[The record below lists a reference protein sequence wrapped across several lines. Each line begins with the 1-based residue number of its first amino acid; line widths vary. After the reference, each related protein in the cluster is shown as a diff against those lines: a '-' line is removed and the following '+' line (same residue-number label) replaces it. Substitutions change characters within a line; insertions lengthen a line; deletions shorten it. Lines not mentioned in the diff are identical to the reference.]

1 MKKKIF
7 AFLIKCYIVYSVVCD
22 IVVISGIAYLIFK

>member
-7 AFLIKCYIVYSVVCD
+7 RILINCYIVYSVVCD
-22 IVVISGIAYLIFK
+22 IVVISGIVYLIFG